1 MRGRIK
7 WVAVLAVLLVMV
19 AFLGLRDYYSTAPEV
34 TETSTA
40 DAQAQQAAQT
50 QTTGRIY
57 VEQAGESL
65 ATTATPG
72 GRKGN
77 ATLTLYIEDDAG
89 PLDGLV
95 FILPAAP
102 EDDSLPDRLEPVAV
116 VRGRAEAP
124 SHVEKLL
131 EKWNADKYPKVGI
144 TVVVLNGT
152 DIATAPA
159 EVDLKAYKKAKERGE
174 KYEIKAKVRG
184 KVKRDRGDRGTHFAA
199 CPEAVMVKE
208 DEYQTD
214 FMPTPLFRV
223 RNLAGVYGMF
233 QIGLAVNYEKRFSF
247 GLAVQEDIKDLINVG
262 FKIEGL
268 SYALDAKY
276 WGNKLTGIP
285 PSGGKMINIWTKG
298 KYEVYRID
306 YYAGDVR
313 GCLII
318 DQDWLYRVYP
328 TAVQTSGNEIIMGD
342 AYMTDADIQIPG
354 TTSIF
359 YKRYT
364 GTGSPNDS
372 PIYEIQVPHLAGW
385 FYQECPGML
394 DRVEVGAGVDL
405 GKLIVRKA
413 AQAGKVVAERFAK
426 VIELVGV
433 DVAWT
438 SGTNFFVVLGGLR
451 FDAPSG
457 KQFDL
462 YFYTT
467 QHKVEI
473 PGCGQVDLPFLYA
486 EFR

>member
-1 MRGRIK
+1 VRGK
-7 WVAVLAVLLVMV
+7 WAAALAALLVIA
-19 AFLGLRDYYSTAPEV
+19 AFLGLRGYYGTAPGAA
-34 TETSTA
+34 TTSTV
-40 DAQAQQAAQT
+40 DTQTQQTDNAQT
-50 QTTGRIY
+50 QTTNETY
-57 VEQAGESL
+57 VEQAGESSE
-65 ATTATPG
+65 TTPAPG
-72 GRKGN
+72 GGRGN
-77 ATLTLYIEDDAG
+77 ATLMLYIEDDAG

-116 VRGRAEAP
+116 VRGRVEAP
-124 SHVEKLL
+124 GNVEKLL
-131 EKWNADKYPKVGI
+131 EKWNAEKYPKVGI

-174 KYEIKAKVRG
+174 KYEVKAKVRG
-184 KVKRDRGDRGTHFAA
+184 KVKRDRGDKGTHFAA

-214 FMPTPLFRV
+214 LMPTPLFRV

-247 GLAVQEDIKDLINVG
+247 GLAIQEDIKDLIDVG

-306 YYAGDVR
+306 YYAADIR
-313 GCLII
+313 GCLLI

-328 TAVQTSGNEIIMGD
+328 TAVWTDGNEIIMGD

-354 TTSIF
+354 TTTIF
-359 YKRYT
+359 YKKYT

-372 PIYEIQVPHLAGW
+372 PIYEIQVPHLAEW

-426 VIELVGV
+426 VIELIGV
-433 DVAWT
+433 DVTWT

-467 QHKVEI
+467 QYKVEI
-473 PGCGQVDLPFLYA
+473 PWCGQVDLPFLYA